1 MICIAC
7 VWRNNLL
14 TWFDMSLDRLMSFF
28 GSPRWSSTYSFWGSW
43 NRIGRFLTS
52 CSLRGRNL
60 RHVWGL
66 FWRMSGKDFD
76 EFSLAEACFLFID
89 GIVLCVPIEEW
100 LPNWM
105 IVFSETS
112 STKTLKCSHL
122 KPFHSTC
129 RGNLY
134 PQGCGHST
142 CWRVR
147 CEFFFATQPPRLGGW
162 RWEILESHL
171 SQRLFKGPTHTTEN
185 CSKPGGGRF
194 WAHSVGYLFDSYD
207 LPEIL
212 LIMACQ
218 VFENRTS

>member
-14 TWFDMSLDRLMSFF
+14 TWFDMSLDRLISFF

-89 GIVLCVPIEEW
+89 GIVIHLPIEEW

-129 RGNLY
+129 RGHPRPPRLRTLY
-134 PQGCGHST
+134 LLKGQV
-142 CWRVR
+142 RV
-147 CEFFFATQPPRLGGW
+147 FLATQPTSW
-162 RWEILESHL
+162 RMMEILESHL
-171 SQRLFKGPTHTTEN
+171 SQRFFSGPTHTTEN

-194 WAHSVGYLFDSYD
+194 WAHSVGYL
-207 LPEIL
+207 
-212 LIMACQ
+212 LIPMIYQ
-218 VFENRTS
+218 KFS

>member
-14 TWFDMSLDRLMSFF
+14 TWFDMSLDRLISFF

-89 GIVLCVPIEEW
+89 GIVIHLPIEEW

-147 CEFFFATQPPRLGGW
+147 CEFFCDPTNVLEDDGNLGVTFESKILFGPNPHD
-162 RWEILESHL
+162 WEL
-171 SQRLFKGPTHTTEN
+171 Q
-185 CSKPGGGRF
+185 
-194 WAHSVGYLFDSYD
+194 
-207 LPEIL
+207 
-212 LIMACQ
+212 
-218 VFENRTS
+218 